1 MTSLQSDKIIIGTRG
16 SALAVRQTEIV
27 EAMLSERGFEF
38 SRKIVKTSGDVIQ
51 DKPLFEFQGFGT
63 FVRELDDVML
73 RGEIDIAVHSMKDIP
88 TERPRGLEIA
98 AILPR
103 DSPCDLLVT
112 RDGSRLSELPAGSV
126 IGTSSMRRRCQIM
139 RERKDLK
146 LEDIRGNIDTR
157 VKKLIRGDYDA
168 ILLAEAGF
176 ERMGWID
183 GKFDLGFER
192 LDPERFVPSANQ
204 GTIAV
209 VAKTQTSASEIVS
222 QLDDPETRLVT
233 ILERR
238 IIEIL
243 GAGCKVP
250 IGVYAE
256 AEEDS
261 GITIIAEILTD
272 DGGVLSHIKK
282 TVSRDGAISAAE
294 KIGNELKSVW
304 RG

>member
-1 MTSLQSDKIIIGTRG
+1 MQSDKIIIGTRG
-16 SALAVRQTEIV
+16 SVLAVRQTEIV
-27 EAMLSERGFEF
+27 ETMLSERGFEF

-51 DKPLFEFQGFGT
+51 DKPLFEFQSFGT

-176 ERMGWID
+176 ERMGWFD